1 MPAMDEGK
9 RLRSEAWAGLVDQ
22 VAPRANAAEFL
33 RAHPTVAQRARQTRS
48 SAKMARQSLT
58 KVLTAVEARPRDATQ
73 LQMLRAWTSCIDDI
87 LALTDRLCGLVA
99 AA

>member
-9 RLRSEAWAGLVDQ
+9 RLRSEAWAGLVEQ
-22 VAPRANAAEFL
+22 VAPRASAAEVL
-33 RAHPTVAQRARQTRS
+33 QAHPTVAQSTRQTRA

-58 KVLTAVEARPRDATQ
+58 KVLVAVEAQPRDPAQ
-73 LQMLRAWTSCIDDI
+73 LQILRTWASCIDDI